1 MSRKNRKVIVSKQSK
16 KIVDSRK
23 VRFGAGMAPATIV
36 RTQDPAT
43 ANSGAVRFGAGM
55 APAALRK

>member
-1 MSRKNRKVIVSKQSK
+1 MSRKNRKIVVSKQSK
-16 KIVDSRK
+16 KIADSRR

-36 RTQDPAT
+36 RAQDPAT
-43 ANSGAVRFGAGM
+43 KNKGVIRFGAGM